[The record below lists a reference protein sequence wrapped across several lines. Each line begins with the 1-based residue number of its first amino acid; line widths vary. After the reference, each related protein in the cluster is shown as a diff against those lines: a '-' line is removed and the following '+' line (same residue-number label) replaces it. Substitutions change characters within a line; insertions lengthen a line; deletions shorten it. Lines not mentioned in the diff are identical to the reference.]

1 MVHVLGE
8 IDLATAPQ
16 YRSELIA
23 AASASTALAID
34 LTDCDLIDSVGL
46 GVTVGGARR
55 MWGAGGPFAVV
66 THDRSRR
73 TVERCRLD
81 EILDLV
87 DAPEALP
94 AA

>member
-1 MVHVLGE
+1 MHVLGE
-8 IDLATAPQ
+8 IDLATAPR

-23 AASASTALAID
+23 AAATTTALAID

-46 GVTVGGARR
+46 GVTIGGARR
-55 MWGAGGPFAVV
+55 MRGAGGEFAIV
-66 THDRSRR
+66 TNERIRR
-73 TVERCRLD
+73 TFERCRLD